1 MPVYKYKALNN
12 EKKTISGLVEAA
24 SEDEAIELLRD
35 NELSI
40 VSLSEE
46 SKGIKKNVFVFGG
59 ISAKDVVVFSR
70 QFSVLVSANVTLV
83 QSLKLLVDQTKN
95 IKLQMV
101 VSEIAN
107 EVDGGARLSDSMA
120 KHPKVFSGFYV
131 NIVKSG
137 ETSGKLDEV
146 LNYLADELEKDY
158 DMTSKIKGAM
168 IYPAFVMSGLGV
180 VGAVMMIV
188 IVPKLTAMMQE
199 SGGEL
204 PVATRILISV
214 SNFLAGYWW
223 LILILMAGSFFGSR
237 YFYAT
242 PLGKKFFGT
251 LILRLPIF
259 GKLFQRIY
267 LVRFTRSLQTLLM
280 GGVSITKALSIVAD
294 VVNNYVYK
302 NLIDETRNEIEEGN
316 SISTVFLKSKE
327 IPSMVTQMMAIGE
340 KTGRLDTILGRI
352 TDFYTR
358 EVNNIVANLMTLM
371 EPIIMV
377 IMGIGV
383 GIMVAAVI
391 MPMYNMAQQV

>member
-1 MPVYKYKALNN
+1 VPVYKYKALNN